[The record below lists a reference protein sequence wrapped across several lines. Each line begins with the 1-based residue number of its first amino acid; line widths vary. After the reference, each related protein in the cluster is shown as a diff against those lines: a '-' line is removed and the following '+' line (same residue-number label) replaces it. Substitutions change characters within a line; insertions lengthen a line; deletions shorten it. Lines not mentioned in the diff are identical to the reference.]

1 MMMTKVFHTHLEK
14 LEKMGLN
21 LPQSFLYMSVY
32 AGYEALE
39 KLPKGAVKYYLLGSF
54 MTWSRNVDSK

>member
-54 MTWSRNVDSK
+54 MT